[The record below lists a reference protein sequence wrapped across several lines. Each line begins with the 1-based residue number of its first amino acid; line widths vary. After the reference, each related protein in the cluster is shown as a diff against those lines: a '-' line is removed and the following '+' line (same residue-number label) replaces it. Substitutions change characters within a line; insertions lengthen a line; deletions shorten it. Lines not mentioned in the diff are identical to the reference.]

1 MLLDERDSGQ
11 GAPRRNSGHGS
22 PRRKGGSSTSKIVLT
37 ALSAVLVAGAVGIGV
52 AAKVHSGHSQ
62 QSKDVAAKLA
72 PQPVTPPKSWK
83 LTFNSSF
90 TGTSLDSS
98 VWGTC
103 YPWDTS
109 SAGCTN
115 FGNTGD
121 EDKEWYLPSQD
132 QVSGGVLRLVAQRE
146 PTPGLDQQGAPKE
159 YACRSGM
166 VTTDPSFRFEYG
178 YVQIVAKLP
187 FGKGLWP
194 ALWLAAANQKWPPE
208 IDIEE
213 HWNTDPFER
222 VYLHPTAGPRQGGEV
237 SAPNLA
243 VGWHT
248 FTLSWTKT
256 RLSWYYDGQQ
266 VFTTTTDIPQQSM
279 YLIANLADDVTSPGG
294 CSGSLLIKSVRV
306 WQP

>member
-1 MLLDERDSGQ
+1 MLLDGDERDRS
-11 GAPRRNSGHGS
+11 HGS
-22 PRRKGGSSTSKIVLT
+22 PRGKRGSGPSKLVLT
-37 ALSAVLVAGAVGIGV
+37 MLSAILAVGVVGIGV
-52 AAKVHSGHSQ
+52 AAKVHSGHSP
-62 QSKDVAAKLA
+62 SKIVAAKLA
-72 PQPVTPPKSWK
+72 PRPQPVTSPKSWK

-90 TGTSLDSS
+90 TGTSLDTS

-103 YPWDTS
+103 YPWDTG

-115 FGNTGD
+115 YGNTGD
-121 EDKEWYLPSQD
+121 EDKEWYLPAQD
-132 QVSGGVLRLVAQRE
+132 QVSGGVLQLVAQRE
-146 PTPGLDQQGAPKE
+146 PTPGFDQQGAPKE

-166 VTTDPSFRFEYG
+166 ITTDPSFRFEYG
-178 YVQIVAKLP
+178 YVQVVAKLP

-213 HWNTDPFER
+213 HWNVDPFER

-266 VFTTTTDIPQQSM
+266 VFSTTTDIPQQSM

-294 CSGSLLIKSVRV
+294 CSGSLLIKSVKV